1 MAFKITKEEAEF
13 LVELARKA
21 VEERLINGKII
32 NSPKDVSNNLKE
44 PRGIFVTINSFQDG
58 AKTLRGCIGFPFPTY
73 PLIQAVIEAAVESSI
88 RDPRFRPLSI
98 SELENV
104 IFEISILTP
113 PLLISVN
120 SPKEYLSKIKIGED
134 GLIVE
139 SGLSKGL
146 LLPQVPIEWGWNT
159 EEFLCQ
165 CCLKAGVTPDCWL
178 LKGTKI
184 FKFSSIIA
192 KELKPKGN
200 VVVIDLR
207 EKGSDQKL

>member
-1 MAFKITKEEAEF
+1 MSFKITKEEAVF
-13 LVELARKA
+13 LIDLARKS
-21 VEERLINGKII
+21 VEEKLMYGKII
-32 NSPKDVSNNLKE
+32 NTPKDVSNNLKE
-44 PRGIFVTINSFQDG
+44 PRGIFVTINTCQG
-58 AKTLRGCIGFPFPTY
+58 GIKTLKGCIGFPFPTY
-73 PLIQAVIEAAVESSI
+73 PLIQAVIKAAIESAI

-98 SELENV
+98 NELENV

-146 LLPQVPIEWGWNT
+146 LLPQVPMEQGWDV

-178 LKGTKI
+178 LKETKI

-192 KELKPKGN
+192 KELKPKGSI
-200 VVVIDLR
+200 VVIDLR
-207 EKGSDQKL
+207 EKGNN

>member
-1 MAFKITKEEAEF
+1 
-13 LVELARKA
+13 
-21 VEERLINGKII
+21 
-32 NSPKDVSNNLKE
+32 
-44 PRGIFVTINSFQDG
+44 
-58 AKTLRGCIGFPFPTY
+58 
-73 PLIQAVIEAAVESSI
+73 
-88 RDPRFRPLSI
+88 
-98 SELENV
+98 
-104 IFEISILTP
+104 
-113 PLLISVN
+113 LISVN